1 MPDRYYIGG
10 QPPRRPRSPS
20 GASRRPSVPNPPA
33 GKWRR
38 IAGRI
43 VLVVAVLGI
52 LGGLLLYRAVKH
64 VPAFYQQAMEVSL
77 QEHMVASDKMVR
89 DVAGLVSDVNKTGR
103 WQAVFTAAE
112 INGWLAVELAK
123 KRPELLPPSLS
134 DPRVSITK
142 EGVSVACRF
151 RSPAL
156 DSVASLTVD
165 VYRPELDPADP
176 LNGRV
181 VALQV
186 RKVRAGNLPLP
197 LGKILEE
204 VSKATGQLDWEV
216 RWRQA
221 GGEPVA
227 LVTIPPPRGR
237 GDKLV
242 LIDTI
247 ELAEGEIRVA
257 GTSRRP

>member
-1 MPDRYYIGG
+1 M
-10 QPPRRPRSPS
+10 
-20 GASRRPSVPNPPA
+20 VVV
-33 GKWRR
+33 
-38 IAGRI
+38 
-43 VLVVAVLGI
+43 VLAI

-142 EGVSVACRF
+142 EGMTVACRF
-151 RSPAL
+151 RSAAL
-156 DSVASLTVD
+156 DSVVSLAVD
-165 VYRPELDPADP
+165 VYARAGSADP

-197 LGKILEE
+197 LGRILDE
-204 VSKATGQLDWEV
+204 VSKATGQLEWEV

-227 LVTIPPPRGR
+227 LVTIPPPRGH
-237 GDKLV
+237 GDKFV